1 MFLQSTSP
9 DTLNIVVSII
19 LMIVAY
25 ICGSFPSGVVIGRA
39 MTGTDIRQYG
49 SKNTGSTNAIRVL
62 GKKVGFLVFFCDV
75 LKGAIVIIVLQ
86 ILSAC
91 DVFHSVLDYGFYGM
105 MAVIGHSF
113 SIFLNFKGG
122 KAVATSLGVVLCIC
136 PLAGVFCLITFL
148 ILLKSTGYVSLAS
161 TCATLAVLI
170 TYLVLFF
177 IGYHGN
183 SFLEY
188 FISAPSLANLL
199 TILVPG
205 FIIVYKHIPNY
216 KRLIAGTENCFKK
229 KTKDE
234 RIEATIGEAIEPESE
249 NITTSE

>member
-9 DTLNIVVSII
+9 DTLNIVVSIL
-19 LMIVAY
+19 LMIVSY

-39 MTGTDIRQYG
+39 ITGTDIRQYG

-75 LKGAIVIIVLQ
+75 LKGAIVIIVLK
-86 ILSAC
+86 ILDATG
-91 DVFHSVLDYGFYGM
+91 VFHSVLDYGFYGM

-136 PLAGVFCLITFL
+136 PLAGIFCLITFL
-148 ILLKSTGYVSLAS
+148 ILLKTTGYVSLAS
-161 TCATLAVLI
+161 TCATFAVLV

-177 IGYHGN
+177 IIGK
-183 SFLEY
+183 
-188 FISAPSLANLL
+188 
-199 TILVPG
+199 VPPRC
-205 FIIVYKHIPNY
+205 IVFF
-216 KRLIAGTENCFKK
+216 RRA
-229 KTKDE
+229 
-234 RIEATIGEAIEPESE
+234 
-249 NITTSE
+249 